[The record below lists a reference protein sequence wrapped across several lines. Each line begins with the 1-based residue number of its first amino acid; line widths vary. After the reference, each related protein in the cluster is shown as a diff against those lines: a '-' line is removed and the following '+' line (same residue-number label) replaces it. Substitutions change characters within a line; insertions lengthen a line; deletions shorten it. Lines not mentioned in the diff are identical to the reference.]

1 MCQSCFDK
9 PAFDKKDVASVQINP
24 GGSVRK
30 WVQRKH
36 IGSAKMVGDTRGWQQ
51 QGARVTGLLRIDRNL
66 VSAILRT
73 SGKRLSTTDGSSSL
87 YDTMTN
93 CLLPLRSCLSQPG
106 LKTKAKVWNKAQQ
119 MQKFRLQKLTW
130 A

>member
-1 MCQSCFDK
+1 MQKQFTVNARAPNDNTCVSRASTNQHLT
-9 PAFDKKDVASVQINP
+9 KDVASVQ
-24 GGSVRK
+24 
-30 WVQRKH
+30 